1 MVEWRSWRGLALH
14 PMRPRQGRPVAAQRP
29 RRVRAL
35 RARRASPDGAETP
48 PRRQPWSHGEAVEKI
63 LEAIPCDRWVSAAE
77 IAAETGISSS
87 RVGALIR
94 RHLLNADVERRP
106 TGPSGCSFYLYRR
119 LHRVGKT
126 KSSRGTLI
134 QLGNTISSWRG
145 E

>member
-14 PMRPRQGRPVAAQRP
+14 PMRPRQGDQSPP
-29 RRVRAL
+29 RDL
-35 RARRASPDGAETP
+35 DGYGPFGLGGLQPDGAETP